1 MLFLFLSAK
10 IVQGEQESNFSP
22 TFYFCLPHPKQHT
35 RRADPAPTEYAP
47 PSIPRHIGDKVV
59 KIGM

>member
-22 TFYFCLPHPKQHT
+22 TSYFCLPHPKQHT
-35 RRADPAPTEYAP
+35 RRADPPLRNTPHQVYLA
-47 PSIPRHIGDKVV
+47 HIGDKVV